1 MKKIIKVIFDSD
13 LLHPNQK
20 EKRNIEKIIDS
31 IKIPIEKI
39 ECEIWIDKNYNDRIT
54 IDRKDFVNELS
65 RALYYDVITQKASTI
80 LLQWFD
86 EYKNKDDKS
95 KENKIKM
102 SDKKKI
108 YYEGELFRKSLNRA
122 GFDIVQH
129 ESIYVPPRTT
139 VKIKTN
145 VRFPYGIDDNFALV
159 TLRSSYQGSGLIM
172 PAVGILDSDYVDYLF
187 ITVFNSSYQ
196 SVKINKGDRFVQLVF
211 IKNNDDVKW
220 IRSD

>member
-1 MKKIIKVIFDSD
+1 MIEKSDVYISKDNKDRIVIGKKDSKDELEVAIFYKVI
-13 LLHPNQK
+13 
-20 EKRNIEKIIDS
+20 
-31 IKIPIEKI
+31 
-39 ECEIWIDKNYNDRIT
+39 T
-54 IDRKDFVNELS
+54 
-65 RALYYDVITQKASTI
+65 
-80 LLQWFD
+80 
-86 EYKNKDDKS
+86 
-95 KENKIKM
+95 KM
-102 SDKKKI
+102 TNKKKI
-108 YYEGELFRKSLNRA
+108 YYEGELYRKSPNRA